1 MAELIEVLIQYGA
14 LVVFLNVFA
23 EQLGAPIPALPT
35 LIVAGALARDGR
47 LSLTPLV
54 LAALA
59 GSLIAD
65 TIWFLLGRRHG
76 RRIVKTLCRISL
88 SPDSC
93 VRETES
99 FFDAWGLRSLTFAKF
114 IPGFST
120 VAPPLAGASGVG
132 LGSFLLFD
140 LVGVAVWAGSGFATG
155 MLFHRVIDRALLFLE
170 NLGYGALVVV
180 GTLLLAVIAVK
191 WRKRRRFY
199 RDLRMARIT
208 PGELKEFLS
217 DAVVIDVRT
226 PSARSALPKKIPGA
240 LMVTA
245 GELEAGLAEEH
256 AGREIILYCT

>member
-1 MAELIEVLIQYGA
+1 MSELVEILINYGA
-14 LVVFLNVFA
+14 LVVFLNVLA

-47 LSLTPLV
+47 LSLTSIA

-93 VRETES
+93 VRQTES
-99 FFDAWGLRSLTFAKF
+99 FFDEWGLRALTFAKF

-120 VAPPLAGASGVG
+120 VAPPLAGASGAG

-140 LVGVAVWAGSGFATG
+140 AIGSAVWAGSGIATG
-155 MLFHRVIDRALLFLE
+155 MLFYRVIDRALLYLE
-170 NLGYGALVVV
+170 NLGYGALVIV

-208 PGELKEFLS
+208 PAELKEFLS

-226 PSARSALPKKIPGA
+226 SSARSALPKKIPGA

-245 GELEAGLAEEH
+245 GELESGLAEEH